1 MYKRQLI
8 SISCNDYQKLLNS
21 TENEVDKY
29 TAAEE
34 YYDNGEFRRANALFE
49 QIMPSYSGKPQG
61 ERLRFFFANSYFET
75 KSYYLAAIQFENFI
89 KSYPNSQ
96 RIVDAYFMEGK
107 SYFMLSPA
115 YSLDQEDTNTAIEKL
130 QVFVNRYP
138 NSEYVS
144 EAIELIEQLQNKIE
158 KKDFEV
164 SKQYYT
170 IRDYNS
176 AIKSL
181 DNFMADNPGTIFRE
195 EALYYRWLSTYE
207 IAINSIESKILER
220 VTELERSLVN
230 FLKYYPETIFIEDLS
245 YKLNNAKK
253 IAEGNLEA
261 LALLTK
267 IAVIMGLGSFFS
279 VAASFVDLIQV
290 PCNAG
295 LFLTFPLRILWS
307 TGLRLEAF
315 TPITT
320 CPFFTFGL
328 LISSSIN
335 FAAFP
340 YS

>member
-1 MYKRQLI
+1 
-8 SISCNDYQKLLNS
+8 
-21 TENEVDKY
+21 
-29 TAAEE
+29 
-34 YYDNGEFRRANALFE
+34 
-49 QIMPSYSGKPQG
+49 
-61 ERLRFFFANSYFET
+61 
-75 KSYYLAAIQFENFI
+75 
-89 KSYPNSQ
+89 
-96 RIVDAYFMEGK
+96 MEGK

-115 YSLDQEDTNTAIEKL
+115 YSLDQDDTNTAIEKL

-181 DNFMADNPGTIFRE
+181 DNFMADNPGTILRE

-253 IAEGNLEA
+253 I
-261 LALLTK
+261 
-267 IAVIMGLGSFFS
+267 
-279 VAASFVDLIQV
+279 
-290 PCNAG
+290 
-295 LFLTFPLRILWS
+295 
-307 TGLRLEAF
+307 
-315 TPITT
+315 
-320 CPFFTFGL
+320 
-328 LISSSIN
+328 IN
-335 FAAFP
+335 
-340 YS
+340 